1 MALDYIEPKIFDKS
15 KIFSGVTTRNGS
27 VFPKLGLSLSKA
39 EILTDDE
46 LNLHR
51 RTFAKLLSI
60 PYDAMKYQKQI
71 HSVII
76 NEVFAD
82 TPVMESDG
90 MFTSSKDLVLNIS
103 IADCAAVLIHDSI
116 NEVVMGLHSGWKG
129 TSQNIVADGI
139 KILSDKY
146 GSNPADLLVYISPAA
161 SGKVYE
167 VGEEVAKYFPR
178 SVTPIANGKY
188 LFDNKQEIT
197 FQLIDNG
204 VSEANIEVSDEC
216 TISNSELHSFRRDK
230 EKSGRMSAFIM
241 MKSEVQLAEDNL

>member
-1 MALDYIEPKIFDKS
+1 MALEYIEPKIFDKS
-15 KIFSGVTTRNGS
+15 KIFAGVTTRNGS
-27 VFPKLGLSLSKA
+27 VFPKYGLSLSKA
-39 EILTDDE
+39 EILTEDE

-90 MFTSSKDLVLNIS
+90 MFTSSKDLVLNVS
-103 IADCAAVLIHDSI
+103 IADCAAVLIYDSI
-116 NEVVMGLHSGWKG
+116 NGVVMGLHSGWKG

-139 KILSDKY
+139 QILKDKF
-146 GSNPADLLVYISPAA
+146 GTNIADLLVYISPAA

-178 SVTPIANGKY
+178 SVTPITNAKY
-188 LFDNKQEIT
+188 LFDNKQEIR
-197 FQLIDNG
+197 FQLMDCG
-204 VSEANIEVSDEC
+204 VLEENIEVSVEC
-216 TISNSELHSFRRDK
+216 TMSNSDLHSFRRDK

-241 MKSEVQLAEDNL
+241 MKSEEQLAEDNL